1 MTATRNEKNVA
12 YITVTPKISGMDELE
27 NQVEKVNSIMEQ
39 LDGALEE
46 LGKLKVTVEV
56 VPSLG

>member
-12 YITVTPKISGMDELE
+12 YITVTPTINGMEELE
-27 NQVEKVNSIMEQ
+27 DQVEKVNSIMEQ
-39 LDGALEE
+39 LDDALEE
-46 LGKLKVTVEV
+46 LGKLKVAVEV